1 MPRRIK
7 RKKRKINPGR
17 NNLTGAAGEY
27 FVSGELSKM
36 GYIASLTMK
45 NTIGI
50 DIIASRTDGSRTV
63 NIQVKTKRHKGPN
76 WVLNKKAD
84 TFVNDNIVYVFVDIN
99 HENERPKYYIVPSKL
114 VAEHTKTR
122 YTEWLRTPG
131 RKGQKHKRTNMRHWT
146 DDKGIYF
153 ENWSLLGLDNEKK

>member
-1 MPRRIK
+1 MSRKYKK
-7 RKKRKINPGR
+7 RKKINQGR

-27 FVSGELSKM
+27 YVAGELSKM

-50 DIIASRTDGSRTV
+50 DIIASCTDGSRTV
-63 NIQVKTKRHKGPN
+63 NIQVKTKRHGGPN

-84 TFVNDNIVYVFVDIN
+84 TFVNDNIVYVFVDIH

-122 YTEWLRTPG
+122 YTEWMRTPG
-131 RKGQKHKRTNMRHWT
+131 RKGQKHKGTSIRGWT
-146 DDKGIYF
+146 DKEGLYL
-153 ENWSLLGLDNEKK
+153 ENWDLLGLQKK